1 MAAQDKRAEAEFSA
15 RQIGERGHS
24 DHLDPQRREKELELL
39 GIAQAQNQLV
49 LDTGCG
55 TGTYGLVLAR
65 KGNRVVGIDISS
77 NLVKVARNR
86 ADKESLSYFP
96 LVGDIERLPLEDESF
111 DICVCGFILHHLP
124 VIHQTIAEQYRVLK
138 PGGIIGL
145 IEPNG
150 SNPVAKLS
158 DAARRAFLNDMCE
171 GMGYCSAN
179 ERDYSY
185 TTYLE
190 ALSEGGFRQIRFSS
204 HKVARV
210 EPKSRRSHTDSLAKK
225 LLQSL
230 LACRELTFFLAAKVL
245 PQPYKWPTLY
255 ITATKPVG
263 RRR

>member
-1 MAAQDKRAEAEFSA
+1 MKKQDKRAEAEFSA

-39 GIAQAQNQLV
+39 GIAQAQDQLV

-77 NLVKVARNR
+77 DLVKVARNR
-86 ADKESLSYFP
+86 ADKERLSYFP
-96 LVGDIERLPLEDESF
+96 LMGDIEKLPLEDESF
-111 DICVCGFILHHLP
+111 DICVCGFVLHHLP
-124 VIHQTIAEQYRVLK
+124 VMHRTIAELYRVLK
-138 PGGIIGL
+138 PGGTIGL

-171 GMGYCSAN
+171 GMGCCSAN
-179 ERDYSY
+179 ERDYPHK
-185 TTYLE
+185 TYLK

-210 EPKSRRSHTDSLAKK
+210 EPKSRRGHTDSLAKK

-230 LACRELTFFLAAKVL
+230 LACRELIVSLVAKVL

-255 ITATKPVG
+255 ITAMKPVG